1 MASKVSVEIKGKEDV
16 SQAAQKAKGG
26 LDGLASGANSLV
38 QKFGG
43 LALAGAGVVAA
54 IKVIAKAAD
63 ECVQAFAENEKATL
77 SFNAAIQTTPGLSTT
92 AGETLREYAGQIAS
106 MTGETQSAVLA
117 MEAML
122 LKSGRTEQQIQD
134 MLKVAVD
141 FSAATGKD
149 MRSALEQL
157 NKTFGGTAGEL
168 AELIPSL
175 KELTKEELAN
185 GDAVKLIAEQYK
197 GMGDALAESASVG
210 INNYKNAIN
219 ELKAAIGDSINSAI
233 KPFRDAL
240 TETIIK
246 LTESINK
253 TRELARAKQALAS
266 GEATREQKVLAVMDE
281 LTDLQSQLEVMA
293 SPLDGFDMAGSEMLK
308 RERADIE
315 KRINILTKVLKD
327 LQSTT
332 GPAIGS
338 AAWLAGMGVTPP
350 ATTAP
355 TTSTSTSAASQAV
368 EEAMDVLVQSI
379 DRGTKLLRGQMDANG
394 QWINNAQGLQNAGP
408 GPASGNT
415 GGQQSGPANNLV
427 NNLIP
432 PESLGVLDQFGASIL
447 GLVSSFEIMDPVAMA
462 IKYILE
468 GIMEVLGP
476 LMDDLLEPV
485 IGMLRIFGQLLG
497 KLLAPALK
505 ILFPIIKA
513 IADAFVF
520 IYNKVIVPIYNAWMT
535 TMNLIYNGFAAFVN
549 GILWLVDQIPFV
561 DVGRVKYK
569 SLDEGHLEEI
579 TTGDV
584 YSAGAK
590 TGTNGQTGSSASYSQ
605 VRDITVNVEI
615 NTSALVGEGGVR
627 DFAIM
632 IGRELKSAGVLGA
645 A

>member
-16 SQAAQKAKGG
+16 SQVAKKAKGG
-26 LDGLASGANSLV
+26 LDGLASGANGLV

-43 LALAGAGVVAA
+43 LALAGAGVVAGLK
-54 IKVIAKAAD
+54 IIAKAAD
-63 ECVQAFAENEKATL
+63 ECVQAFVENEKATL
-77 SFNAAIQTTPGLSTT
+77 TFNAALQTTPGLSAS
-92 AGETLREYAGQIAS
+92 AGDTLRDYAGQIAL
-106 MTGETQSAVLA
+106 MTGKTQAAVLS

-122 LKSGRTEQQIQD
+122 LKSGRTEDQIQA
-134 MLKVAVD
+134 MLKAAVD

-149 MRSALEQL
+149 MTSALEQL

-168 AELIPSL
+168 GELIPAL
-175 KELTKEELAN
+175 KDLTKEELAN
-185 GDAVKLIAEQYK
+185 GDAVKLVADQYK

-210 INNYKNAIN
+210 IANYRNAITD
-219 ELKAAIGDSINSAI
+219 LKSAIGESINEAI

-240 TETIIK
+240 TETIVK
-246 LTESINK
+246 LTESIAK

-293 SPLDGFDMAGSEMLK
+293 DPMDGFDMAGSEMLK
-308 RERADIE
+308 REREEIQT
-315 KRINILTKVLKD
+315 RINILTKVLKD
-327 LQSTT
+327 LQAST

-338 AAWLAGMGVTPP
+338 AEWLKGLGVTPS
-350 ATTAP
+350 ASTAP
-355 TTSTSTSAASQAV
+355 TSGKSPEGKAV
-368 EEAMDVLVQSI
+368 EEAMDSLVQSTE
-379 DRGTKLLRGQMDANG
+379 RGTKLIRGQINANG
-394 QWINNAQGLQNAGP
+394 QWINNAQGLKNAGP
-408 GPASGNT
+408 AQPSGNL

-427 NNLIP
+427 NQLIP
-432 PESLGVLDQFGASIL
+432 KESLGILDQFGASVL
-447 GLVSSFEIMDPVAMA
+447 ELAGTFEIMDPVAMA

-485 IGMLRIFGQLLG
+485 IGMLRIFGQLLA
-497 KLLAPALK
+497 KLLAPALTM
-505 ILFPIIKA
+505 LFPIIKA

-561 DVGRVKYK
+561 DVGRVEYR
-569 SLDEGHLEEI
+569 SLDQGHLEEI

-590 TGTNGQTGSSASYSQ
+590 TGTKGQTGSSASYSQ

-632 IGRELKSAGVLGA
+632 IGRELKSAGVLGMA
-645 A
+645 